1 MIRRFRSHWE
11 GEERF
16 AYIDTDFIVNAWL
29 DTEDQYKDQVVV
41 ILKDERQIILYM
53 SQKEFEHALFLTTNI
68 YGTDVVRSGNIN
80 EEYREWFF
88 FKLFKD
94 DYDSNCVDILNQYL
108 ERNPNL
114 KVISSQMMQY
124 TESNYGSNVLNRWNP
139 ENTRLANRILVQF
152 ETD

>member
-1 MIRRFRSHWE
+1 MI
-11 GEERF
+11 
-16 AYIDTDFIVNAWL
+16 
-29 DTEDQYKDQVVV
+29 
-41 ILKDERQIILYM
+41 
-53 SQKEFEHALFLTTNI
+53 
-68 YGTDVVRSGNIN
+68 
-80 EEYREWFF
+80 F